1 MSMMRFTRRLAVTGL
16 AAFAL
21 AACGQAGG
29 EDNGGSAGTGD
40 DSGSIAGAALGEMV
54 KGSADAPIEVIEYA
68 SWTCPACLDF
78 DQRVM
83 PTIQSEYIDTGKV
96 RFVFRE
102 YPTAPVSISV
112 AGFALARCAGEDKY
126 FDVLDELFDRQPGI
140 LAIARDGD
148 QVRVALETIAGN
160 HGIAKGAEF
169 EACLNSQDIR
179 RAIGD
184 RIDLGEQKGVNS
196 TPTIFVNGER
206 LEGFEW
212 RNPEGMAAILDE
224 ALGVG
229 PEAAD
234 EPLEEPVTESAE

>member
-1 MSMMRFTRRLAVTGL
+1 MMRFTRRLAVTGL

-21 AACGQAGG
+21 AACGSAGG
-29 EDNGGSAGTGD
+29 EDNGGSTGG
-40 DSGSIAGAALGEMV
+40 DSGSIAGAALGDMV
-54 KGSADAPIEVIEYA
+54 KGSANAPVEVIEYA

-78 DQRVM
+78 EQRVM
-83 PTIQSEYIDTGKV
+83 PTIQNEYIDTGKV

-102 YPTAPVSISV
+102 FPTAPASISV

-126 FDVLDELFDRQPGI
+126 FDVLDELFERQQGI

-160 HGIAKGAEF
+160 HGISAGAEF
-169 EACLNSQDIR
+169 EACLNSQEIR

-184 RIDLGEQKGVNS
+184 KINLGESSGVGS
-196 TPTIFVNGER
+196 TPTVFVNGE
-206 LEGFEW
+206 LLIGFEW

-224 ALGVG
+224 ALGVE
-229 PEAAD
+229 PETAD
-234 EPLEEPVTESAE
+234 APREEPTAEPAE